1 MILAGTLVHGQSTDA
16 GDTQGDSLDTLEA
29 IGTSGYKT
37 GDVINEENT
46 LRSATIDRETLTRY
60 PAALGNLLAK
70 ETGIQS
76 RQSGGFG
83 SYSSVSIRAAS
94 AAQTGV
100 YLDGV
105 LLNSGGNPA
114 IDLSTLEILNLG
126 QVDIYRGGTPAQFGH
141 GAIGGAVNLIT
152 LQADSEPDSRVRF
165 ELGSLSQK
173 GVQLSHQSNHDEWN
187 VVFALSQRQSDNDF
201 RYLNDKRTEFNL
213 LDDEYQRRQNSQA
226 KRSSALLRLGH
237 QHRVDSRTDITLQ
250 VSARELGVPE
260 WRNLTDNESTYD
272 TVSGQFQL
280 SHIIDNIAGW
290 NSRLTT
296 YVHNDKN
303 HFKDPLGQVGL
314 GVQDTVNRIK
324 TVGAKSFWEYAL
336 DTGTVGLSLDFR
348 RESVV
353 SDERL
358 GDSADYEADRDNWL
372 ATAQYSWFDS
382 TDSWILTPSVSWQ
395 QNLFDAT
402 TREGNDQERNRSN
415 KAELG
420 AQLGITYE
428 ASDSLSISANAG
440 SHHRSPSFGELYSSI
455 GLITGNDSL
464 LPEKGINADLG
475 IDYRNETFQLSTS
488 LFASFRDELIVT
500 SFDSR
505 GVGRPLNSGKAR
517 VYGVE
522 LGGQW
527 QLTQHVSLTGN
538 LTLQKPESLDRT
550 SGYYKK
556 LLPGEAQLAWFT
568 RLEYAQANWATWY
581 ELDIQRDKFYDRT
594 NTLAAADTTVHS
606 MGTTWQSPTWQI
618 SFAAQNLSDKNVEDF
633 NGFPKPGRTLSVTA
647 THNF

>member
-1 MILAGTLVHGQSTDA
+1 MILAGSLVHGQSTDA
-16 GDTQGDSLDTLEA
+16 EEIKGDSLDTLEA
-29 IGTSGYKT
+29 IGISDYKT
-37 GDVINEENT
+37 GDVVNEENT
-46 LRSATIDRETLTRY
+46 LRTATIDRETLSRY

-105 LLNSGGNPA
+105 LLNSGGNPV

-141 GAIGGAVNLIT
+141 GAIGGAVNLVT

-165 ELGSLSQK
+165 ELGSFSQK
-173 GVQLSHQSNHDEWN
+173 GVQLSHQSNHDAWN
-187 VVFALSQRQSDNDF
+187 FVFALSRRQSENDF
-201 RYLNDKRTEFNL
+201 RYLNNNGTPLNPQ
-213 LDDEYQRRQNSQA
+213 DDEYQRRENSQA
-226 KRSSALLRLGH
+226 QRTSALLRMGH
-237 QHRVDSRTDITLQ
+237 QHRTDSRTDITLQ

-260 WRNLTDNESTYD
+260 WRNVADNDSTYD

-280 SHIIDNIAGW
+280 SHIIDNIGGW

-296 YVHNDKN
+296 YIHNDKN
-303 HFKDPLGQVGL
+303 HFKDPRSQIGL
-314 GVQDTVNRIK
+314 GAQDTLNRIQ
-324 TVGAKSFWEYAL
+324 TLGAKSFWEYSL
-336 DTGTVGLSLDFR
+336 DSGTVGLSLDYR
-348 RESVV
+348 RESVI

-358 GDSADYEADRDNWL
+358 DDSADYDADRDNWL
-372 ATAQYSWFDS
+372 ATAQYTWFDS

-395 QNLFDAT
+395 QSLFSASRRVGTVQQD
-402 TREGNDQERNRSN
+402 NQSN
-415 KAELG
+415 ETELG
-420 AQLGITYE
+420 AQLGIAYQ
-428 ASDSLSISANAG
+428 ASDSLSLSANAG
-440 SHHRSPSFGELYSSI
+440 SYYRSPSFGELYGSI
-455 GLITGNDSL
+455 GLISGNPTL
-464 LPEKGINADLG
+464 FPEEGINADIG
-475 IDYRNETFQLSTS
+475 IDYVREKFQLSAS
-488 LFASFRDELIVT
+488 VFASFRDELIVT

-505 GVGRPLNSGKAR
+505 GVGRPLNSGEAR

-522 LGGQW
+522 FGALW
-527 QLTQHVSLTGN
+527 QLTPKISLTGN

-550 SGYYKK
+550 SGFYKK

-568 RLEYAQANWATWY
+568 RLEYAQADWTAWY
-581 ELDIQRDKFYDRT
+581 ELDIQSDKFYDRA
-594 NTLAAADTTVHS
+594 NILPAADTAVQS
-606 MGTTWQSPTWQI
+606 VGMTWQKLPWQV
-618 SFAAQNLSDKNVEDF
+618 SFAAQNLSDKNIEDF
-633 NGFPKPGRTLSVTA
+633 NGFPKPGRTLSLTA